1 MTQADLKRVKAD
13 LERLMAENERLCAER
28 DALVKELS
36 SIESLE
42 LVGGLVEELVEVS
55 VKTCDRMKKY
65 LQGKELPS
73 VEDLESELETA
84 EEDRR
89 KLLATHELVD
99 KHMKKELELLGGLE
113 NELGKEILGEMLKA
127 DMLVKEALEVSF
139 QNSDIDKIA
148 QISQKIGAKAY
159 DEDIEM
165 EFKFLDK
172 KHETLA
178 QINAAISDKL
188 QRIQEFQNKVNH
200 VVKIENEMEK
210 LLGRMDTLDLE
221 KQKQ

>member
-1 MTQADLKRVKAD
+1 MTQADLKRVKTD
-13 LERLMAENERLCAER
+13 LERLRAENGRLCAER

-65 LQGKELPS
+65 LQVKELPS

-89 KLLATHELVD
+89 KLLAKHEQVD
-99 KHMKKELELLGGLE
+99 KQIKKELERLGGLE

-139 QNSDIDKIA
+139 KNIDIRR
-148 QISQKIGAKAY
+148 GARY
-159 DEDIEM
+159 
-165 EFKFLDK
+165 
-172 KHETLA
+172 
-178 QINAAISDKL
+178 
-188 QRIQEFQNKVNH
+188 
-200 VVKIENEMEK
+200 
-210 LLGRMDTLDLE
+210 
-221 KQKQ
+221 

>member
-1 MTQADLKRVKAD
+1 MTQADLERVNAD
-13 LERLMAENERLCAER
+13 LERLRTENGRLCAER

-36 SIESLE
+36 SIGSLE
-42 LVGGLVEELVEVS
+42 LVEQLVEELVEVS
-55 VKTCDRMKKY
+55 VKTYDRMGKD
-65 LQGKELPS
+65 LLGKELPS

-84 EEDRR
+84 EEDQRR
-89 KLLATHELVD
+89 LLAQHELVD
-99 KHMKKELELLGGLE
+99 KEMMKQLELLGGLE
-113 NELGKEILGEMLKA
+113 KELGKEILGEMLKA

-165 EFKFLDK
+165 KFKFLDK

-178 QINAAISDKL
+178 QIIAAISDKL
-188 QRIQEFQNKVNH
+188 QRIQDFQKKVNH

-210 LLGRMDTLDLE
+210 LLGRMVTLDLE
-221 KQKQ
+221 REKQ

>member
-1 MTQADLKRVKAD
+1 MTQADLERVNAD
-13 LERLMAENERLCAER
+13 LERLRAENRQLCAEK

-99 KHMKKELELLGGLE
+99 KHMKKKLEHLGGLE
-113 NELGKEILGEMLKA
+113 NELGREILGEMLKV
-127 DMLVKEALEVSF
+127 DMLVKEALKVIF
-139 QNSDIDKIA
+139 KNIDKIA
-148 QISQKIGAKAY
+148 QISQKIETKAY

-178 QINAAISDKL
+178 QINATISDKL
-188 QRIQEFQNKVNH
+188 QRIQEFQNRVNH
-200 VVKIENEMEK
+200 VVKIEKEMEK
-210 LLGRMDTLDLE
+210 LLGWMETLDLE
-221 KQKQ
+221 KQKE